1 MKKRKML
8 AKAAAIPLQNPVA
21 KFAHTFNK
29 SLSFRDKSKYFRN
42 VKHRKQEASSVVLT
56 KITEKA
62 SCFNLAYLLLQKFVQ
77 SLIAQRLPVTE

>member
-1 MKKRKML
+1 MKKRKQL
-8 AKAAAIPLQNPVA
+8 TKATAIPLQNPVA

-62 SCFNLAYLLLQKFVQ
+62 PCFNLAIFCYKSFFKAS
-77 SLIAQRLPVTE
+77 SLSACQ

>member
-1 MKKRKML
+1 MKKRKAL
-8 AKAAAIPLQNPVA
+8 AKATAIPLQNPVA
-21 KFAHTFNK
+21 KFAYTFNK

-62 SCFNLAYLLLQKFVQ
+62 SCFKLA
-77 SLIAQRLPVTE
+77 SLYYKSFFRASSLSACQ